1 MANDPKSK
9 IVGDRRRL
17 LTIHDGARL
26 TPALVRVLDA
36 LADEANEILDAGFDE
51 EQNGRAVRAK
61 SSGYRREQ
69 IDPILV
75 ARSDGLAVYVSRSG
89 ELA

>member
-1 MANDPKSK
+1 MAKDPKAK

-26 TPALVRVLDA
+26 TPALVAVLGALTDEVAELFDHEGNRAGAADA
-36 LADEANEILDAGFDE
+36 
-51 EQNGRAVRAK
+51 RVRAG
-61 SSGYRREQ
+61 GYRRDHL
-69 IDPILV
+69 DPVLV
-75 ARSDGLAVYVSRSG
+75 ARSDGLAVYVSRDG

>member
-1 MANDPKSK
+1 MEKDPKAK

-26 TPALVRVLDA
+26 TPALVAVFAA
-36 LADEANEILDAGFDE
+36 LADEANELLDAGFDE
-51 EQNGRAVRAK
+51 EQHGRATRTK
-61 SSGYRREQ
+61 TSGYRREQ
-69 IDPILV
+69 VDPILV
-75 ARSDGLAVYVSRSG
+75 ARSDGLAIYVGRHG

>member
-1 MANDPKSK
+1 MAKDPKSK

-36 LADEANEILDAGFDE
+36 LADEANELLDVGLDHE
-51 EQNGRAVRAK
+51 GNGREARVK
-61 SSGYRREQ
+61 SSRYRRDAV
-69 IDPILV
+69 DPVLV
-75 ARSDGLAVYVSRSG
+75 ARSDGLAVYVSRDG

>member
-1 MANDPKSK
+1 MAKDPKSK

-36 LADEANEILDAGFDE
+36 LADEANEILDAFFDE

-61 SSGYRREQ
+61 SSRR
-69 IDPILV
+69 
-75 ARSDGLAVYVSRSG
+75 RSSRPTPPPRRRPRP
-89 ELA
+89 